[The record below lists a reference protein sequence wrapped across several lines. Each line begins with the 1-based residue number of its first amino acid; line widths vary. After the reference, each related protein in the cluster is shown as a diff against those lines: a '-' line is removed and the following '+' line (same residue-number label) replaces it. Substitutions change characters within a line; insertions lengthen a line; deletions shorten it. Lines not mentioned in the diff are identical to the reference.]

1 MLLALVAWIS
11 YYAWRVCWYATA
23 TTTTLVALLVTVG
36 DSLLTW
42 AARRYGGL
50 YVGKSIRISWS
61 MLQGTLT
68 IEHLALASSLRPMV
82 GPMLG
87 LPADAL
93 VTRIRRLEL
102 CFPWLSMLVCLVRK
116 ETRLPLRVGLFLD
129 GLQIELLMDGARKWR
144 WKQPE
149 NKARFDADV
158 AVAKSNRLALLE
170 WWTATIL
177 AKLALFQKPPAT
189 TSSTINE
196 CTLLASVWGDALD
209 ATLQRL
215 SWPLAAIDAVL
226 GSLALGVTNVCIVA
240 RPPPCAYAHKSTVT
254 LQLEGL
260 TLSAARNC
268 DLADMDERQLELAGL
283 SLRTTADATDDAPA
297 IEHPMLAPFTISVR
311 LQMPPI
317 VMGLHHAPKD
327 VRVAVDLS
335 PLCLDIVPDQIQT
348 LLDVLRPRTE
358 HSIWLAQAIAHDEAS
373 CDVMTEAMRESY
385 IADYRAKHMPET
397 RPWYV
402 RLLHRSRD
410 AANAAARDRRL
421 AEMEA
426 TALGKDV
433 LVLRQMA
440 LGWSIPSFGDALP
453 RIPDELKAAADLAK
467 LIETPLEHYNP
478 GLASPSV
485 LAALHLTL
493 TWPRMVVS
501 VWASP
506 SSPLLRWSMHA
517 LHLSLR
523 QSMQPITVDAR
534 QLEMDLLLQSFGLED
549 TRQSPTNVFPHLVGR
564 NPDCN
569 HMLSLQYTVDGTA
582 THVGLTLAHFSAL
595 VILLPFFEAQHAF
608 AEALADDEETLVWR
622 DADDLPAAQA
632 PLVIYEVDAP
642 KTFDPSLLGHMELT
656 ADVNVKGVEVCL
668 LGDPSTHL
676 SHQLAFT
683 SDVNVVVKSTK
694 YIESIQLTMIDVA
707 LQPCKIVLTDDGLDV
722 TLPGL
727 RTLLELEGDGVD
739 LELNYELKMTQME
752 PSTRR
757 LQPTHS
763 SSTRAKG
770 KWGLLQSAVKDA
782 KITNDDPSLV
792 GKTLVL
798 PSASGPRVDAT
809 RVLAMKVSDF
819 ALNVSKDDIG
829 LFAAIQAR
837 VGAARGATDMDVAAT
852 AARDARI
859 HLQRAARLEAE
870 NMARLQRQFTLLD
883 KDGGGTLDHDEI
895 FGLLET
901 LVKDLGLTFD
911 EMKACETALL
921 NMVDADRSGDISFD
935 EFQAALDRDTI
946 HYSMLHQGALP
957 LTGAEYIHP
966 KLNRSHV
973 PSVDPHSGKAVH
985 LAENA
990 RLMVFWTKYV
1000 EQTGATK
1007 SSLNGQ
1013 SARVVQ
1019 QKMVRTFKSYE
1030 FAQEAWTRLVNPA
1043 LAKPSEQSPWL
1054 LLPSH
1059 VMGAGAAAFE
1069 GLFNQHAS
1077 SVAKSVA
1084 QLEAAPTTTINA
1096 PVFEQTPVFVA
1107 TSVST
1112 SFGGFYFRVVDSL
1125 LPAHVPALELA
1136 FEEVKIHGDCRMY
1149 EGDDTDAA
1157 KRALNVGTGSLC
1169 GSIYCKYYNTKA
1181 RQLEPFIEY
1190 YPLRAVLK
1198 KDVGGDLACYVVSD
1212 HYLHINLTSAF
1223 MNAVNATTAA
1233 FYESDV
1239 VGSKEREHVKVLGGL
1254 CWMHNELGSPLTYA
1268 IELVGDKS
1276 KLLSD
1281 RMELRQDEYLLCK
1294 LKEEESAMKG
1304 ELQDNM
1310 KEKEMRKAFR
1320 DADADES
1327 GELEAHEVR
1336 SVLQS
1341 VLKSYASLSDADL
1354 EDQVSA
1360 FMALADTDNS
1370 GQVSWKEF
1378 QVALAKT
1385 RVVTQRTLRLEVPGF
1400 EPITGIPLDV
1410 LGQDMIL
1417 DLVPIISDA
1426 PFDSDE
1432 AKYEAAVAYLNQDDP
1447 SLDDITRAVHLLRQL
1462 PSTFKWTASYLSTY
1476 RASYLPRLLA
1486 VHISVDSTYGMTVT
1500 ISTAECIRNATS
1512 KLTQIVLFNA
1522 DGDVSWH
1529 NPAQANSE
1537 RFFDVHGQ
1545 SLLRIPLPLLEHGSF
1560 AIRQVGEVEWS
1571 NALPLSVTPGRS
1583 LASPLTNYLDID
1595 GQPTTIECHKG
1606 TWAIHLWPQLVVRNT
1621 LPCDVEYQIVQASDV
1636 PGLVLPPSTRRSL
1649 PPSGRR
1655 PSNGSIGSLAS
1666 MQSSRSMTAPT
1677 IKVKKIKDPDAATLF
1692 PWFAHVNDVNARCGR
1707 IESGRSMQISGLDLD
1722 ASAYM
1727 RVRLAVPGAAP
1738 ATKHWSAPF
1747 PVRVQLSKK
1756 QYAASADIAVAPGDA
1771 PTVRVAQSWDSVR
1784 TVDIFAPY
1792 WVQNHSGLELKLK
1805 VHHGSFCSQDGHVSY
1820 FGEHFDKVPL
1830 LLVAPEKAS
1839 LSLQPVAETP
1849 PQHDHQSAL
1858 ATHVRK
1864 YLPDFKRVPFSDAID
1879 LAAVGTRAQV
1889 SCGLTMCVL
1898 GYEIL
1903 AAPGQF
1909 QHTKILRLVP
1919 RFIIKN
1925 DVGRP
1930 LQLTPLTLHKGA
1942 PSHLPV
1948 ETAKINVGLKPES
1961 ALIVYKFVGKD
1972 SHVPGVR
1979 LRDALVVSPTLN
1991 EPGPWGPTL
2000 PLADKSVASMWLRG
2014 PLSDAPI
2021 VELDVQPDG
2030 LSTFVTLRDRT
2041 RNPELRIENRSTQYA
2056 IRYAQLGV
2064 KHAEEIVLP
2073 PRSWHSYAWDMPI
2086 GKDVRLKVYVGSSRV
2101 PVLVEMQSVHRLER
2115 LTPDDGH
2122 VYLHGEVY
2130 IDGITRVLAV
2140 GDGPVYHHDRRTL
2153 VPDVLFD
2160 MALEVG
2166 LHGLGVTIVDES
2178 PREIM
2183 NITMEGLRMLSPAH
2197 SHKTTYELHHMQLD
2211 DMTPHTMYP
2220 IFLAPIDSGFNSHKR
2235 EGWRAEHGEHPW
2247 LHVVIDSYYDGDMLI
2262 VDELS
2267 ATIGSLALKV
2277 NLDYALHVLDIIYS
2291 LLWPPQ
2297 THDEMVLAGV
2307 TASSELLAHR
2317 VIWPDPSTLGQN
2329 MYVRECSFS
2338 AYVLQLFFNSDPDAA
2353 NSYLLSLLGNT
2364 AGSILGGIAHVTPE
2378 FAIHPLR
2385 MADKFVYKDDLI
2397 YNIIL
2402 WDSLI
2407 GNMLGQWYKVVGS
2420 LELMGDP
2427 VGLLNEI
2434 TDGLA
2439 LAARQTKRDF
2449 KGESDKKGQGAVIL
2463 MQTLVGAPS
2472 DAIGKAANG
2481 FGDILKKATYFENQ
2495 EADHEPRHVPEGLL
2509 QGGVLLGKSL
2519 VNGVSGLVTKPMQGA
2534 KDDGF
2539 KGFAKGVGQGTLG
2552 LVASPLIGTLGVI
2565 EKLSQ
2570 SVHNTT
2576 HLMDDKDYDGTRRIA
2591 RKLDAAPLKSLS
2603 ESNII
2608 SEMEVRIDRVTG
2620 LAMNYSVQ
2628 VYVQLVELDG
2638 DGVPSRLVDKFKT
2651 DTLRNTAAPRFNQSR
2666 VVDVTSVDMALLF
2679 VVAHKRKPI
2688 PKKILGTLKLSIE
2701 DVYKHF
2707 HAMPSRFKSS
2717 TLVKEKLKSRKVHDG
2732 SLFTNAVLGDAD
2744 EADATAAKR
2753 QKKKKKVPTSASS
2766 TAPLST
2772 NSEPAWETTFNR
2784 ASTLGSE
2791 MLLADA
2797 KDDDDRAESDAK
2809 APSTEPLAFELEA
2822 VEGKP
2827 KIWLDIKYLNSMRT

>member
-1 MLLALVAWIS
+1 MLAWIPWQ
-11 YYAWRVCWYATA
+11 YAWRVAWYATA
-23 TTTTLVALLVTVG
+23 MTTTLLALLITVG
-36 DSLLTW
+36 DVVLTW
-42 AARRYGGL
+42 AARRYGVL
-50 YVGKSIRISWS
+50 YVDKRIRISWS
-61 MLQGTLT
+61 MLHGTLT
-68 IEHLALASSLRPMV
+68 IEHVALASALRPMV

-102 CFPWLSMLVCLVRK
+102 CFPWLSMLVCLVRQRDS
-116 ETRLPLRVGLFLD
+116 RLPLRVGLFLD
-129 GLQIELLMDGARKWR
+129 GLHIELLMDSARKWR

-158 AVAKSNRLALLE
+158 EVAKSNRLALLE
-170 WWTATIL
+170 WWTSTIL
-177 AKLALFQKPPAT
+177 AKLAHFQKPV
-189 TSSTINE
+189 STASNE
-196 CTLLASVWGDALD
+196 YTLLAGVWGESLD
-209 ATLQRL
+209 TTLQRL

-226 GSLALGVTNVCIVA
+226 GSVALGVTNVCLVA
-240 RPPPCAYAHKSTVT
+240 RPPPCAYAHNTTLT

-260 TLSAARNC
+260 TLSATHDGDRPS
-268 DLADMDERQLELAGL
+268 MDARQLELTGL
-283 SLRTTADATDDAPA
+283 SLRTAADATDEAAA
-297 IEHPMLAPFTISVR
+297 IEHPMLAPLALVLR
-311 LQMPPI
+311 LQMPP
-317 VMGLHHAPKD
+317 MLQGLHHAPKD
-327 VRVAVDLS
+327 VLVAVDLS
-335 PLCLDIVPDQIQT
+335 PMRLDVVPDQIQT

-358 HSIWLAQAIAHDEAS
+358 YGIWLAQAAAHDEAA
-373 CDVMTEAMRESY
+373 CNVMTEAMRDAY
-385 IADYRAKHMPET
+385 IADYRAKHTPET

-402 RLLHRSRD
+402 RLQHRSRD
-410 AANAAARDRRL
+410 AAAATARARRL
-421 AEMEA
+421 AETEA
-426 TALGKDV
+426 NTLATDI
-433 LVLRQMA
+433 LVLRQLA
-440 LGWSIPSFGDALP
+440 LGWSVPSFGDALP
-453 RIPDELKAAADLAK
+453 RIPDELKAATDLTK
-467 LIETPLEHYNP
+467 FIETPLEHYNP
-478 GLASPSV
+478 ALAVPSV
-485 LAALHLTL
+485 LAALQLSL
-493 TWPRMVVS
+493 TWPRLVVS

-506 SSPLLRWSMHA
+506 SSPLLRVSLDQ

-523 QSMQPITVDAR
+523 QSMQPIAVDRR
-534 QLEMDLLLQSFGLED
+534 QLELDLVLASFGVDD
-549 TRQSPTNVFPHLVGR
+549 TRQSPTNAYPHLLGR
-564 NPDCN
+564 NPDCEN
-569 HMLSLQYTVDGTA
+569 MLSLQYTVDGTA
-582 THVGLTLAHFSAL
+582 ATVGLTLASFSVL
-595 VILLPFFEAQHAF
+595 VILLPFFDAQSAF
-608 AEALADDEETLVWR
+608 ADALADDEETLVWR
-622 DADDLPAAQA
+622 DADDIVATPTA
-632 PLVIYEVDAP
+632 LVVYEVDAP
-642 KTFDPSLLGHMELT
+642 KTVDPSLFGRTELT
-656 ADVNVKGVEVCL
+656 AAINVKGVEVCL

-683 SDVNVVVKSTK
+683 SDVAVAVKSTK
-694 YIESIQLTMIDVA
+694 YAESIQLTMIDVA

-739 LELNYELKMTQME
+739 LELNYELQFAHSE

-757 LQPTHS
+757 LAPTHS

-782 KITNDDPSLV
+782 KITDDPSLM

-798 PSASGPRVDAT
+798 PSATGPRVDAT
-809 RVLAMKVSDF
+809 RLLAMKVSDF

-837 VGAARGATDMDVAAT
+837 VGAARIASDADVAAT

-859 HLQRAARLEAE
+859 QSQRAARLEAAK
-870 NMARLQRQFTLLD
+870 MARLQRQFMLLD

-895 FGLLET
+895 FGLLEA
-901 LVKDLGLTFD
+901 LVKDLGLTLD

-921 NMVDADRSGDISFD
+921 NMVDADRSGDISFE
-935 EFQAALDRDTI
+935 EFQAAVDRDTI
-946 HYSMLHQGALP
+946 HYSMLHQGSLP

-973 PSVDPHSGKAVH
+973 PSINPSTGKATH

-1000 EQTGATK
+1000 EQTGATT

-1013 SARVVQ
+1013 SPRVVQ
-1019 QKMVRTFKSYE
+1019 LKMVRTFKSYE
-1030 FAQEAWTRLVNPA
+1030 FAQEAWTRLVNPG

-1059 VMGAGAAAFE
+1059 VMGEGAAAFE

-1077 SVAKSVA
+1077 SVATSIA
-1084 QLEAAPTTTINA
+1084 QLEAAEATTTKTS
-1096 PVFEQTPVFVA
+1096 FEQTPVFVL
-1107 TSVST
+1107 TSVAT

-1149 EGDDTDAA
+1149 EGNADAA

-1169 GSIYCKYYNTKA
+1169 GSIYCKYYNTRA

-1198 KDVGGDLACYVVSD
+1198 KEVGGDLACYVVSD
-1212 HYLHINLTSAF
+1212 QYLHINLTSAF
-1223 MNAVNATTAA
+1223 MDAVNATTAA

-1254 CWMHNELGSPLTYA
+1254 CWMHNQLGSSLTYV
-1268 IELVGDKS
+1268 IDLSGES
-1276 KLLSD
+1276 RQELSD
-1281 RMELRQDEYLLCK
+1281 PMELHHDEYRVCK
-1294 LKEEESAMKG
+1294 LKEEETAMKG

-1320 DADADES
+1320 DADADQS
-1327 GELEAHEVR
+1327 GELEAQEVR

-1354 EDQVSA
+1354 EDQVAA

-1385 RVVTQRTLRLEVPGF
+1385 RVMTQRTLRLEVPGY
-1400 EPITGIPLDV
+1400 EPIYGIPLDV
-1410 LGQDMIL
+1410 LGQDLIL
-1417 DLVPIISDA
+1417 DLVPMILDA
-1426 PFDSDE
+1426 PFDDDE
-1432 AKYEAAVAYLNQDDP
+1432 AKYEAAVTYLNQDDP
-1447 SLDDITRAVHLLRQL
+1447 SQDDITRAIYLLKQL
-1462 PSTFKWTASYLSTY
+1462 PPTFKWTASYLSTY
-1476 RASYLPRLLA
+1476 GASYLPRLLA
-1486 VHISVDSTYGMTVT
+1486 VHISVDSTYGMTVSV
-1500 ISTAECIRNATS
+1500 STAECIRNATS
-1512 KLTQIVLFNA
+1512 KLTQIVLFND

-1529 NPAQANSE
+1529 NPAQANDE
-1537 RFFDVHGQ
+1537 RFYEVQGQ

-1583 LASPLTNYLDID
+1583 SASPVSNYLDID
-1595 GQPTTIECHKG
+1595 GQPTTIECSKG
-1606 TWAIHLWPQLVVRNT
+1606 TWAIHLLPQLVVQNT
-1621 LPCDVEYQIVQASDV
+1621 LPCDVEYQIVQAADV
-1636 PGLVLPPSTRRSL
+1636 PGLELPPSLRLTL

-1655 PSNGSIGSLAS
+1655 LSLASNASIGSLAS
-1666 MQSSRSMTAPT
+1666 MQSSRSMTAPKSST
-1677 IKVKKIKDPDAATLF
+1677 KKPKKFKDPESAVLV
-1692 PWFAHVNDVNARCGR
+1692 PWFACVNDVNARCGR
-1707 IESGRSMQISGLDLD
+1707 IESGRSMQISGLNLD
-1722 ASAYM
+1722 ESAYM
-1727 RVRLAVPGAAP
+1727 RVRLAVPGDAP
-1738 ATKHWSAPF
+1738 ASRHWSAPF
-1747 PVRVQLSKK
+1747 PVRVQLPKK
-1756 QYAASADIAVAPGDA
+1756 AYASSADICVAPGEDA
-1771 PTVRVAQSWDSVR
+1771 PTVRVAHSWDSVR
-1784 TVDIFAPY
+1784 TVDLFAPY

-1805 VHHGSFCSQDGHVSY
+1805 VHHGSFCSTDGHMAY
-1820 FGEHFDKVPL
+1820 FGDHFDQVPL
-1830 LLVAPEKAS
+1830 LLCAPEKAS
-1839 LSLQPVAETP
+1839 LSLQPFAETP
-1849 PQHDHQSAL
+1849 PKHDHQSGL

-1864 YLPDFKRVPFSDAID
+1864 YLPDFKRVPFSESID

-1889 SCGLTMCVL
+1889 SCGLTACVL

-1919 RFIIKN
+1919 RFVIKN

-1942 PSHLPV
+1942 PSQLPV

-1979 LRDALVVSPTLN
+1979 LRDALLAPPTLT
-1991 EPGPWGPTL
+1991 EPGPWGPSL
-2000 PLADKSVASMWLRG
+2000 PLAEKSVASMWLRG

-2041 RNPELRIENRSTQYA
+2041 RTPELRIENRSTQYA

-2086 GKDVRLKVYVGSSRV
+2086 GKDVRLKVFVGSSRV

-2122 VYLHGEVY
+2122 IYLHGEVY
-2130 IDGITRVLAV
+2130 IDGTTRVLAV

-2153 VPDVLFD
+2153 VPDAMFA

-2166 LHGLGVTIVDES
+2166 LHGLGVTIVDQT

-2197 SHKTTYELHHMQLD
+2197 SHSTTYELHHLQLD

-2247 LHVVIDSYYDGDMLI
+2247 LHLVIDSYYDGDMLI

-2267 ATIGSLALKV
+2267 ACIGSLALKI
-2277 NLDYALHVLDIIYS
+2277 NLDYALHVLDIFYS
-2291 LLWPPQ
+2291 LFWPPQ
-2297 THDEMVLAGV
+2297 TYDEVVAAGI
-2307 TASSELLAHR
+2307 AAAAELLAHR
-2317 VIWPDPSTLGQN
+2317 VAWPDPSTLGQN
-2329 MYVRECSFS
+2329 MYVRACTVSS
-2338 AYVLQLFFNSDPDAA
+2338 YVLQLVFNSDPDAA
-2353 NSYLLSLLGNT
+2353 DSYLLSLLGNT

-2378 FAIHPLR
+2378 FAIHPLI
-2385 MADKFVYKDDLI
+2385 MADKFVYKDDLM

-2402 WDSLI
+2402 WDCLV

-2427 VGLLNEI
+2427 VGLFNEI
-2434 TDGLA
+2434 TDGIA

-2481 FGDILKKATYFENQ
+2481 FGDILKKATYSKNQ

-2519 VNGVSGLVTKPMQGA
+2519 ANGVSGLVTKPMQGA

-2552 LVASPLIGTLGVI
+2552 LVASPFIGTLGVI

-2576 HLMDDKDYDGTRRIA
+2576 HLMDDKDFDGTRRIA
-2591 RKLDAAPLKSLS
+2591 RKLESAPLKSLS

-2651 DTLRNTAAPRFNQSR
+2651 DTLRNTAAPRFDQSR

-2688 PKKILGTLKLSIE
+2688 PKKILGTLTLSIE

-2717 TLVKEKLKSRKVHDG
+2717 ALVKEKLKSRKVHGG
-2732 SLFTNAVLGDAD
+2732 SLFTAVVVGNDDAD
-2744 EADATAAKR
+2744 AKSSKK
-2753 QKKKKKVPTSASS
+2753 KKKKKVPTSTST
-2766 TAPLST
+2766 TAPVS
-2772 NSEPAWETTFNR
+2772 SEPAWEATFNR

-2797 KDDDDRAESDAK
+2797 KDDRGSTESETKSA
-2809 APSTEPLAFELEA
+2809 APITEPLAFDLVA
-2822 VEGKP
+2822 DEGKP